1 MLVRKELR
9 MKKEDIIKISNEN
22 NGYLYSDIIKKNRID
37 TIYISRLAKEGML
50 SKVARGIYI
59 TKNGV
64 EDYYFIN
71 CILYSKIVF
80 SGESALYLNN
90 LSNKQYVNNEV
101 TIPYGSSSPKIK
113 NCKVVVSRKSDF
125 SVGIINVDSPFGNK
139 IRTYDKE
146 RCICDLFI
154 RPDFYDFEQRAFAI
168 NEYKKNYLNIKKLY
182 EYAKILKVYNEVK
195 NVFEVIG
202 WN

>member
-1 MLVRKELR
+1 
-9 MKKEDIIKISNEN
+9 MKKEDIIKISNEH
-22 NGYLYSDIIKKNRID
+22 NGYLYSDLIKKYSID
-37 TIYISRLAKEGML
+37 SIYISRLVKEGML
-50 SKVARGIYI
+50 FKVARGIYI
-59 TKNGV
+59 TENGV

-71 CILYSKIVF
+71 SILYSKIIF

-90 LSNKQYVNNEV
+90 LSNKQFVNNEV
-101 TIPYGSSSPKIK
+101 TIPYGSSSPKIN

-125 SVGIINVDSPFGNK
+125 SVGIIKIDSPFGNQV
-139 IRTYDKE
+139 RTYDKE

-154 RPDFYDFEQRAFAI
+154 RPDFYDYEDRVYAI

-182 EYAKILKVYNEVK
+182 EYAKILKVYEEVK
-195 NVFEVIG
+195 NVFEVIA

>member
-1 MLVRKELR
+1 MLVRKER
-9 MKKEDIIKISNEN
+9 FMKKEDIIKISNEH
-22 NGYLYSDIIKKNRID
+22 NGYLYSDIIKKYSID
-37 TIYISRLAKEGML
+37 TIYISRLVKKGML

-59 TKNGV
+59 TDSGL

-71 CILYSKIVF
+71 SILYSKIVF

-113 NCKVVVSRKSDF
+113 HCKVVVSRKSDF
-125 SVGIINVDSPFGNK
+125 SIGIIELNSPFGNK
-139 IRTYDKE
+139 VRSYDKE

-154 RPDFYDFEQRAFAI
+154 RPDFYDYEDRVYAI
-168 NEYKKNYLNIKKLY
+168 NTYKKNYLNFKKLY
-182 EYAKILKVYNEVK
+182 EYAKIFNVYNEVK